1 MEELLP
7 SLKGM
12 LKEAIDIDPDA
23 SIMTIKL
30 TIKQEIEGIIAE
42 PEEIVIMLKMYGGLK
57 EDMPMEINID
67 NETQTITLRFEKEE
81 HFNKVEKI
89 FESIWENAVDL
100 LYQAMESDFSRIK
113 TIPDIDD

>member
-1 MEELLP
+1 
-7 SLKGM
+7 
-12 LKEAIDIDPDA
+12 
-23 SIMTIKL
+23 
-30 TIKQEIEGIIAE
+30 
-42 PEEIVIMLKMYGGLK
+42 MYGGLK